1 MLLNDTSENIIE
13 AFNSTDSNNTSLFG
27 VIDYQL
33 NSESGNLVEDY
44 IQPAVTGIINLLNRT
59 ITSEVP
65 QAAVLSN
72 ASSVLVAIR
81 DTITYDGNS
90 TLYEPSF
97 NNNLLAIVLSF
108 FCMVTIFGNVLVM
121 VAVFR
126 EPYLHTVTNYFI
138 ASLATADCIV
148 GAVVMPF
155 CVVLEVCDGYW
166 PFGQDWCDIWRSIDV
181 LASTASILNL
191 CVISLDR
198 YWAITDSMSY
208 PRKMSPT
215 RAGILIA
222 VVWVCSALISF
233 PAIAWWRAV
242 STFPPPEYQC
252 LFTEDVGYLVFSSA
266 VSFYVPLTVM
276 LFTYYKIYRAAME
289 QKKSLKLG
297 TKQVHAM
304 NGEQCASL
312 TLRIHRGG
320 MFSPKY
326 DPKLTNGDHHNDD
339 YHERTSLKVP
349 SRHMKS
355 FSLSRKI
362 SKLAKERKAAKTLGI
377 VMGVF
382 ILCWLPFFVTN
393 VLMGICGDSCVYNSK
408 LVFSVVTWLGWTN
421 SGMNPVIYACW
432 SRDFRRAFTKL
443 LCFCCPK
450 YLRRK
455 QRHRSRFRQVVRDE
469 VSLPHLKS
477 SANPMSIE
485 DISL

>member
-1 MLLNDTSENIIE
+1 MFMNETAVILSNHLLQNFTINDSFFGVVDYHTDLEEESPSLRSTDTTTTLSSRQVWNTRLEETSEYE
-13 AFNSTDSNNTSLFG
+13 STFHNN
-27 VIDYQL
+27 V
-33 NSESGNLVEDY
+33 
-44 IQPAVTGIINLLNRT
+44 
-59 ITSEVP
+59 
-65 QAAVLSN
+65 
-72 ASSVLVAIR
+72 
-81 DTITYDGNS
+81 
-90 TLYEPSF
+90 
-97 NNNLLAIVLSF
+97 LAIILAF
-108 FCMVTIFGNVLVM
+108 FCLATIFGNILVM
-121 VAVFR
+121 VAVAR

-155 CVVLEVCDGYW
+155 CVVLEIRDGYW
-166 PFGQDWCDIWRSIDV
+166 PFGQDWCDVWRSIDV

-215 RAGILIA
+215 RAALLI
-222 VVWVCSALISF
+222 VLVWVCSSLISF

-242 STFPPPEYQC
+242 SAESPPEHQC

-276 LFTYYKIYRAAME
+276 LITYYRIYRAAME
-289 QKKSLKLG
+289 QKRSLKLG
-297 TKQVHAM
+297 TKQIHS
-304 NGEQCASL
+304 NGECASL

-320 MFSPKY
+320 IYSPKY
-326 DPKLTNGDHHNDD
+326 ETNLTSG
-339 YHERTSLKVP
+339 TSLP
-349 SRHMKS
+349 SRHIKT

-393 VLMGICGDSCVYNSK
+393 VLMGICGDSCVMNSK

-432 SRDFRRAFTKL
+432 SREFRRAFTKL
-443 LCFCCPK
+443 LCSCCPR
-450 YLRRK
+450 YMRRK
-455 QRHRSRFRQVVRDE
+455 RRFRQVVRDE
-469 VSLPHLKS
+469 VSLPHFNLPS
-477 SANPMSIE
+477 NPV
-485 DISL
+485 DDVSL